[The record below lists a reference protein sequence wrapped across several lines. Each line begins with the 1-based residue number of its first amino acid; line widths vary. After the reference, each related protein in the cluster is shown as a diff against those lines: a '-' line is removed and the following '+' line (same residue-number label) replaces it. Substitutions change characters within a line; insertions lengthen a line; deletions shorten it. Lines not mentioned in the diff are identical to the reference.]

1 MYINY
6 EQGTCIVTIG
16 CGKKKKKKKKDH
28 TADSSVNVKL
38 TYQPMGAKKY
48 I

>member
-16 CGKKKKKKKKDH
+16 SGKKKIKPKEH

-38 TYQPMGAKKY
+38 TYQPMGA
-48 I
+48 